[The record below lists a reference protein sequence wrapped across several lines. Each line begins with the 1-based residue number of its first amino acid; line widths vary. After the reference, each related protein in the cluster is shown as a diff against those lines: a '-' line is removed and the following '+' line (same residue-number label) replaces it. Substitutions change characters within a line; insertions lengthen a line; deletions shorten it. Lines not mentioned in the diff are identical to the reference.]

1 MVSGGWSKEFI
12 VDCQYLEVIDA
23 PCFKTPFESQCLTRT
38 TFSGSQATT
47 IRVSYREAIKL
58 GWKETSTSLW
68 YCPDH
73 AHHA

>member
-1 MVSGGWSKEFI
+1 MVGGGWWLEFR
-12 VDCQYLEVIDA
+12 VHCQYDPQEGKSGYHLSEMCRTFA
-23 PCFKTPFESQCLTRT
+23 QFKGLDTV
-38 TFSGSQATT
+38 
-47 IRVSYREAIKL
+47 RVAYREAIKL

>member
-1 MVSGGWSKEFI
+1 MVIGGWSKEFI
-12 VDCQYLEVIDA
+12 VDCQYDRQNPTSSYSEICV
-23 PCFKTPFESQCLTRT
+23 TRT
-38 TFSGSQATT
+38 RFSGSQATT